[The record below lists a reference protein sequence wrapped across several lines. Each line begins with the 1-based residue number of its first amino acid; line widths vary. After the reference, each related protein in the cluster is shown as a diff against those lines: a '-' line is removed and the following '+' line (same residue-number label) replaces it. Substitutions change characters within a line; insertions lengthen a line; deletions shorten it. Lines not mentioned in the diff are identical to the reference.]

1 MATHY
6 KPWVGGLCVFV
17 CIYVCAELLATAK
30 FFKAKNS
37 VIF

>member
-1 MATHY
+1 MG
-6 KPWVGGLCVFV
+6 WWIVCVFV